1 MSEHDRESAS
11 GTYRR
16 ELSEEEEEILS
27 NWWQALLAHD
37 VRLSSKK
44 LILKL
49 AARSMADPEFRARLV
64 NDFPSLRAEMPAD
77 FAEAELPAGVDLNF
91 LENTE
96 HTLNIVLPRPL
107 EAVAE
112 QDRPALRE
120 LLRSRTAAERSSFFQ
135 DDFRDHGN
143 WDDWGPF
150 MTPGDQGDVT
160 RDAAVVLPE

>member
-1 MSEHDRESAS
+1 MSESQHESAE

-16 ELSEEEEEILS
+16 ELSEEEEEILR
-27 NWWQALLAHD
+27 NWWEALLAHD

-64 NDFPSLRAEMPAD
+64 NDFAGVRAEMKPAY
-77 FAEAELPAGVDLNF
+77 AEAELPAGVTLNF

-96 HTLNIVLPRPL
+96 QTLNIVLPRPID
-107 EAVAE
+107 AVPQA
-112 QDRPALRE
+112 DRPALRD

-135 DDFRDHGN
+135 DDFRNHGN
-143 WDDWGPF
+143 WYDWGPF
-150 MTPGDQGDVT
+150 MTAGDQGDVT
-160 RDAAVVLPE
+160 KDAAVVLPE